1 MNKHLE
7 LLQWCIENSNDD
19 FKANYNYSIGKSW
32 ISGTVDINCIDDI
45 EVDGA
50 IKHLKKEK
58 LDYSHEKVAE
68 KRKTELLAELETLNV
83 TLSS

>member
-32 ISGTVDINCIDDI
+32 ISGTVGINCIDADK
-45 EVDGA
+45 VDGV
-50 IKHLKKEK
+50 IKNLLLQKAN
-58 LDYSHEKVAE
+58 YTPEKVAE
-68 KRKTELLAELETLNV
+68 RRKSELLEELEKLNA